1 VPRNPQPVYQVTRK
15 GVFAWGCLMLFVA
28 AWMFLLGVL
37 VGRGTAPIRFDI
49 DQLQRSLLAKREAA
63 GQQQRERLA
72 RETQNGKNQTELD
85 FYEFLKSPKNDDQ
98 LSAPAAAKESQPAAE
113 AKAPKVIRPKVP
125 AKRLRPASSQAPE
138 PSQPAAAPAKDPSP
152 PGRFTIQVASLKEAR
167 WAEEMVAKLVKKGYP
182 AYSIRTVV
190 SGKTWYRVRIGGFQ
204 ERREA
209 DNLISQLKKEKM
221 SPIIV
226 NR

>member
-1 VPRNPQPVYQVTRK
+1 MPRNPQPVYQVTRK

-125 AKRLRPASSQAPE
+125 AKRLRPA
-138 PSQPAAAPAKDPSP
+138 KDPSP